1 MTSPPRSAN
10 RWVTVL
16 DGVRLRQL
24 RSQRGLSPAEL
35 ASQAGLGRSTVM
47 RLERHPRPS
56 CRTRTLA
63 RLAAALG
70 LPPGRL
76 DRSQPPWPD
85 ASVHLANP
93 PLTVRSGA
101 RILTTIRF

>member
-1 MTSPPRSAN
+1 MTSPPSSAN

-35 ASQAGLGRSTVM
+35 ASQAGLGRSTVI

-70 LPPGRL
+70 LPP
-76 DRSQPPWPD
+76 
-85 ASVHLANP
+85 AA
-93 PLTVRSGA
+93 LTAVSRHCRMRPFAA
-101 RILTTIRF
+101 RARP